1 MATKYGCILGDW
13 TSCVLKG
20 PYGVSLWKYIKKG
33 WGGFHSMSSLV
44 WVMVSEFVS
53 GLWCGDTI
61 LKDALPMLYHIA
73 RNKEVFMAEN
83 TNWNSGVLQWDIL
96 FTRSVN
102 NWEVGILQSF
112 LCLPYSFKVTRAK
125 EDQMFGTPTRGG
137 LFEVKSYYEA
147 LITGHSPY
155 FLCKTIWKDKI
166 PSTVAF
172 FTWPAVRGQI
182 LTIKNLQKQ
191 NRCLVDWC

>member
-1 MATKYGCILGDW
+1 
-13 TSCVLKG
+13 
-20 PYGVSLWKYIKKG
+20 
-33 WGGFHSMSSLV
+33 
-44 WVMVSEFVS
+44 
-53 GLWCGDTI
+53 
-61 LKDALPMLYHIA
+61 MLYHIG
-73 RNKEVFMAEN
+73 RNKEAFMAEN
-83 TNWNSGVLQWDIL
+83 TNWNSGVLQWGIL

-112 LCLPYSFKVTRAK
+112 LCLLYFFKVTRAK
-125 EDQMFGTPTRGG
+125 EDQMFGTPTRSG

-147 LITGHSPY
+147 FITGHSPY

-166 PSTVAF
+166 PSKVAF